1 MSRAWRLVLVG
12 PADLERSIVDSALR
26 QAGFELAVPNHFADL
41 EEVLAVDGLHAVLV
55 IGEQIGRE
63 RESLDLVHDVLAAT
77 QRNQAL
83 VIQLVDDDQ
92 QPAVSGAAALRRP
105 LNFPAAAAELSRMIE
120 AHQERVLTE
129 EKRLESGSLRR
140 DLSRIASA
148 ELSGVLVIERSETP
162 GEIHVRSGRLSLIV
176 SGGLTGAEAL
186 SVLLGS
192 KQGSY
197 RFDRQR
203 APQGETERSV
213 EKVIA
218 EADAAELRTA
228 EMMARAPQGAL
239 DVDPERLV
247 SRLNRLHDD
256 VAWIFRLIDGQRDME
271 ALWRVGGLRAIEGAL
286 SLIEDGILEVQ
297 RGAPRTS
304 ITSEMVRLDDLE
316 PVGQPDRAAEDLEE
330 DFAWTLAVEG
340 VSGLPD
346 STLQDDEWESLD
358 RDWDQLPDLELGIEG
373 ALSAAQQYFQTQAPD
388 DEPPPEVGIEPLL
401 EAADEAPE
409 DEFEPPPVLADEEVY
424 ADEDEVPPIL
434 DDLIDDPPS
443 RPRTPL
449 VDEPPP
455 RQPYQ
460 PVESSQTPYRA
471 MGTGTFGHDDQI
483 TSVSDDLEVAEP
495 GFAQRVWVRFR
506 FAVIAAALF
515 GVAAYTTYSHSQR
528 IAQTTQGEFPT
539 NSVEPR
545 PAPAPTLPEPSEEG
559 AKPAEPAP
567 QVKPRRA
574 PPPKKAR
581 KRRKRRRRVR
591 RANRQRLRQ
600 GEFAKRMQGARMLR
614 DDGNLEGAI
623 ELISMGLKLSI
634 SPAERSIAL
643 SERGEAH
650 FSAGS
655 INRAKTDLRSAI
667 AADSTNTFALKN
679 LGLIEYQSFKGGD
692 ESARSRAVDV
702 LKRYQALTKRRDAA
716 VERWLA
722 ELD

>member
-105 LNFPAAAAELSRMIE
+105 LKFPAAAAELSRMIE

-203 APQGETERSV
+203 APQGDTKRSV
-213 EKVIA
+213 AKVIA

-304 ITSEMVRLDDLE
+304 ITSEVVRLDDLE
-316 PVGQPDRAAEDLEE
+316 PVDQPDSAAEDLEE
-330 DFAWTLAVEG
+330 DFAWALAVEG

-346 STLQDDEWESLD
+346 TTLQDDDWESLD

-388 DEPPPEVGIEPLL
+388 DEPPPEFGIEPLL
-401 EAADEAPE
+401 EAADEAPG

-434 DDLIDDPPS
+434 DELSDDPPP

-455 RQPYQ
+455 RQPHR
-460 PVESSQTPYRA
+460 PIESSQTPYRA

-495 GFAQRVWVRFR
+495 GLAQRVWARFR

-515 GVAAYTTYSHSQR
+515 GVAAYTTYTYSQR

-539 NSVEPR
+539 NSVEPK
-545 PAPAPTLPEPSEEG
+545 PAPAPTPPEPSEEG